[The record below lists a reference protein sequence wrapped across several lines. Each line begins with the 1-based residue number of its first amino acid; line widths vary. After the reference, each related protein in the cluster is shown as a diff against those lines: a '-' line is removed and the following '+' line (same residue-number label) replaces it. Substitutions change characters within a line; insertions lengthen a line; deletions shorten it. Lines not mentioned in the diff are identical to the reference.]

1 MGRDGDAQSEK
12 EDWESGDR
20 KKGEHLH
27 YGGSTF
33 IFKLCVIEKFHS
45 FPF

>member
-12 EDWESGDR
+12 EDWESGDG

-27 YGGSTF
+27 YGGR
-33 IFKLCVIEKFHS
+33 HS
-45 FPF
+45 FLNCVS